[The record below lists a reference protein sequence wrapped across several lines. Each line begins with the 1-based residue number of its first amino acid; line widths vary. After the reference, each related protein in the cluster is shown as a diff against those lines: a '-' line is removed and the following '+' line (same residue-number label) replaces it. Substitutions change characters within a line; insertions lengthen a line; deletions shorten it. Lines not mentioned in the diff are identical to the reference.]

1 MKFSSV
7 AMLLFSLS
15 ILIFTFLLGEYQINT
30 KIEESIKK
38 NYESEIATLKSN
50 LNKHSEL
57 INSIINISTKT
68 PSTDSGNSEAT
79 DTGASNE
86 SKAEFEYVKENG
98 GITITKYVGKQTS
111 VTIPNYIEQLPVKK
125 IGESAFSE
133 TKVKSVAL
141 PSGCEEID
149 WFAFY
154 GCYALTT
161 VYISN
166 SVESIAYGAFE
177 GCSKSLVIYCEK
189 NSFAE
194 KYAQS
199 FGISSS
205 YFK

>member
-7 AMLLFSLS
+7 AMLLFSLI
-15 ILIFTFLLGEYQINT
+15 ILIFSFLLSEYKINV

-38 NYESEIATLKSN
+38 NYENEISTIKSS

-57 INSIINISTKT
+57 INSIININNKT
-68 PSTDSGNSEAT
+68 PSTNLEGSETAN
-79 DTGASNE
+79 TGTSNE
-86 SKAEFEYVKENG
+86 NTSEFEYIKENG
-98 GITITKYVGKQTS
+98 GITITKYTGKQTI
-111 VTIPNYIEQLPVKK
+111 VTIPNYIDQLPVKK
-125 IGESAFSE
+125 IGENAFSE
-133 TKVKSVAL
+133 TKVKSVTL
-141 PSGCEEID
+141 PSGCKEID

-154 GCYALTT
+154 GCYALNT

-166 SVESIAYGAFE
+166 SVENIGYGTFE
-177 GCSKSLVIYCEK
+177 GCSKSLVIYCER

-199 FGISSS
+199 FGINSS